1 MMVFILLGTITV
13 AISVTLT
20 LIVRFI
26 EDVNSMKQIQNS
38 SGKTLLHLL
47 NKSFQIEKRLRVIE
61 NKGKR
66 K

>member
-1 MMVFILLGTITV
+1 MTVFLLLGTITV
-13 AISVTLT
+13 VISVTLT
-20 LIVRFI
+20 FIVRFI
-26 EDVNSMKQIQNS
+26 EDVNSIKQVQNS

-47 NKSFQIEKRLRVIE
+47 NKSIQTEKRLRVIE